1 MEWLF
6 HSLSEVGCWVEI
18 QEKNPYLLHVMLPLG
33 GTLQIRVGNN
43 AVDSYLYQCKVEG
56 RYDYLTNNDCDKKKI
71 IFGIDTIW
79 HYRLHDYHGLP
90 VVVARLNDDEVA
102 LRNQAQ
108 QRSLVF
114 MGVLRRQRLVCK
126 DMAWLL
132 GRTHYALE
140 LKRARDSL

>member
-33 GTLQIRVGNN
+33 DTLTIRVGN
-43 AVDSYLYQCKVEG
+43 AATKFYLYKCKVAG
-56 RYDYLTNNDCDKKKI
+56 RFWFLHNNDVQHTK
-71 IFGIDTIW
+71 
-79 HYRLHDYHGLP
+79 YRKQQFTTWSYTYSDYRGLP
-90 VVVARLNDDEVA
+90 EIISRLNDEEVA

-108 QRSLVF
+108 QHSLVF
-114 MGVLRRQRLVCK
+114 MGVLRQLVCK